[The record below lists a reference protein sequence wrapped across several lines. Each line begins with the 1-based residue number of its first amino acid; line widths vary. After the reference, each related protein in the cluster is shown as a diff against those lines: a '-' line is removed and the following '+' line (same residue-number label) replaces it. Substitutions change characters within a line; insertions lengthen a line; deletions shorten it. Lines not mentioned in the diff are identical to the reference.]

1 MMTFVQEVRVSLKNR
16 EIFIIYLDEIL
27 PNVTP
32 KLFAVDILYRPRG
45 GSLQKQITGGP
56 NSPYIIADAFDFGIG
71 FVNNYAVKN
80 KTEIVRIDNPC
91 NTPFFTV
98 ARQTP
103 CIRLLGLNLTRGRIL
118 RNGKQF

>member
-56 NSPYIIADAFDFGIG
+56 NSPYIIAGLIILVILHFS
-71 FVNNYAVKN
+71 
-80 KTEIVRIDNPC
+80 
-91 NTPFFTV
+91 
-98 ARQTP
+98 
-103 CIRLLGLNLTRGRIL
+103 RLLDRHHVSVYWV
-118 RNGKQF
+118 